1 MDRLASKSVLIQ
13 PYTTTGGKEIG
24 LVVHNVEEGSYVD
37 RVGELQTADRIT
49 EINGMFYFL
58 MLFLY
63 FICYYCYIVGSLFL
77 TVPYSTGCIVVRLYF
92 LISSLLFQ
100 VAQQLFEVFESF
112 FSLTVF
118 KIICLVL

>member
-49 EINGMFYFL
+49 EINGI
-58 MLFLY
+58 Y
-63 FICYYCYIVGSLFL
+63 FILLVRMFTQDSLF
-77 TVPYSTGCIVVRLYF
+77 
-92 LISSLLFQ
+92 SSFGLL
-100 VAQQLFEVFESF
+100 SMR
-112 FSLTVF
+112 
-118 KIICLVL
+118 VLLCGNINKQTSWNYH